1 MDKKIIKTI
10 NTFLRSVANVKPELN
25 SAFLFGS
32 YAKNSQREDSDIDI
46 AIVLDDLDDSDRFNT
61 QVQLM
66 LLAADIDTRIEAHP
80 ISKKM
85 MNRNNP
91 FAAEILKTGIKLK
104 NPRRSAK
111 NHNKSGVHIK
121 L

>member
-1 MDKKIIKTI
+1 MDNLSFDKEKILKSWIELSDDDYK
-10 NTFLRSVANVKPELN
+10 NLN

-46 AIVLDDLDDSDRFNT
+46 AIVFDDLDDSNRFNT

-104 NPRRSAK
+104 NPRRPALS
-111 NHNKSGVHIK
+111 HYKSGV
-121 L
+121 